1 MADGWEEFFYSF
13 DDSREFEGFTASDID
28 DNVTQDFGSDIS
40 ISDISESESE
50 DSDFELNRDWTVDTP
65 FF

>member
-13 DDSREFEGFTASDID
+13 DDSRAFEGFTASDID
-28 DNVTQDFGSDIS
+28 DSVTQDFGSDIS

-50 DSDFELNRDWTVDTP
+50 DSDFDIK
-65 FF
+65 